1 MLLMFY
7 NRIFSLHNVQKTPMY
22 AISLIS
28 LPLGDKN
35 WAAMAQNQTITQ
47 NSLNKPEHKIW

>member
-1 MLLMFY
+1 
-7 NRIFSLHNVQKTPMY
+7 MY